1 MTPTAATTSSERV
14 AIVVDDSLAPGLQG
28 NTIATIGIGLGAALP
43 QLGGQR
49 LTDRAGRSI
58 DVSATVAVPVL
69 QASATTLHD
78 LLLRALDSP
87 QRAIVVPFPAFARS
101 RHDFTDYQAELPL
114 RDLGE
119 EEIHGL
125 GLAGTRT
132 WVTSLTGSLRLLR

>member
-1 MTPTAATTSSERV
+1 VTSTAPERV
-14 AIVVDDSLAPGLQG
+14 AIIVGTALPQGLQG

-43 QLGGQR
+43 ALGGVQ
-49 LTDRAGRSI
+49 LTDRAGRAI

-69 QASATTLHD
+69 QAPATTLRD

-87 QRAIVVPFPAFARS
+87 HRSIVVPFPAFARS
-101 RHDFTDYQAELPL
+101 QHSFADYQTDFPRHDLAD
-114 RDLGE
+114 

-125 GLAGTRT
+125 GLAGTRS

>member
-1 MTPTAATTSSERV
+1 MSSTGPERV
-14 AIVVDDSLAPGLQG
+14 AIVIDSALTPGLQG

-43 QLGGQR
+43 QLGGRQ
-49 LTDRAGRSI
+49 LADCIGRRI

-69 QASATTLHD
+69 QASAATLHD

-87 QRAIVVPFPAFARS
+87 HRAIVVPFPAFARTQ
-101 RHDFTDYQAELPL
+101 HDFADYQAEFPL
-114 RDLGE
+114 HDLAE

-125 GLAGTRT
+125 GLAGTRS